1 VQTREFIAFYCPT
14 CHILNVVT
22 NLRNL
27 MRKKKN
33 LILIVIL
40 IIGIL
45 SFYGF
50 KNYAEKVKDE
60 HCLATQI
67 SSKIFDFNTFDLK
80 VDSAL
85 NLSDFKVINQ
95 NSGKTIFADGK
106 NRKGIDNDYGHRLFE
121 LYYKDQKL
129 YEFGHFS
136 TNNWYTFDYTLN
148 LSRINNRIEPDL
160 KIMRGKIDSYNDFF
174 YKRFEY
180 NESGKLDR
188 ISYLTLGKEVYNVKE
203 INE

>member
-1 VQTREFIAFYCPT
+1 
-14 CHILNVVT
+14 
-22 NLRNL
+22 

-50 KNYAEKVKDE
+50 KSYAKKVKDE

-80 VDSAL
+80 VSPNL
-85 NLSDFKVINQ
+85 NSSYFKVVNQ

-106 NRKGIDNDYGHRLFE
+106 RRKGIDNDYGHRLFE
-121 LYYKDQKL
+121 LYYNDRKEF
-129 YEFGHFS
+129 EFGHFA
-136 TNNWYTFDYTLN
+136 TNNWYTYDYTLK
-148 LSRINNRIEPDL
+148 LTINNDRIEPDF
-160 KIMRGKIDSYNDFF
+160 KIGGKNSSYNDFF

-180 NESGKLDR
+180 DNNGKLER
-188 ISYLTLGKEVYNVKE
+188 ISYLSLGKEVYNVQE